1 MRFSILLAA
10 WNEKEFARDCL
21 ESIKKQAF
29 TDYEVLLVDDGSE
42 DGTGAMIREEYPF
55 VRLFELDRHQG
66 FAKTNNL
73 AARNAKGEWLFI
85 VNTDTEFHPDL
96 LAELDE
102 ATKRYPEFDIFSC
115 QMVRFDDQRFVDCK
129 GMRFHP
135 SLRATMIGIGEP
147 LDPEEQPFEV
157 FGATGGAMLLRRE
170 VFERIGLFDETFYF
184 NNEDVDFCLRAYG
197 EGYRT
202 LYLPSAIV
210 YHRRSPNQKKMPDRV
225 LYLIQRNMELAAV
238 KNVPL
243 ILWGTPLGAL
253 HLAYN
258 LHQFAKYAAQGKAK
272 VILKSKWDALKMLP
286 GLRRTPLSPSKLL
299 KILGKKRVR

>member
-10 WNEKEFARDCL
+10 WNEREFARECL

-29 TDYEVLLVDDGSE
+29 TDYEVLLVDDGSK
-42 DGTGAMIREEYPF
+42 DGTAEMIRKDYPF
-55 VRLFELDRHQG
+55 VRLFALERHRG

-73 AARNAKGEWLFI
+73 AASHAKGEWLFV

-102 ATKRYPEFDIFSC
+102 ATKRYPEYDLFSC
-115 QMVRFDDQRFVDCK
+115 QMVRYDDRRFVDCK
-129 GMRFHP
+129 GMRFHG

-147 LDPEEQPFEV
+147 VDPGEQPFEV

-170 VFERIGLFDETFYF
+170 VFEHIGLFDEAFYF
-184 NNEDVDFCLRAYG
+184 NNEDVDFSLRAYG
-197 EGYRT
+197 QGYRT
-202 LYLPSAIV
+202 LYLPSAVV

-225 LYLIQRNMELAAV
+225 LYLIQRNMELAAL

-243 ILWGTPLGAL
+243 VLWCSPFGAL
-253 HLAYN
+253 HVAYN
-258 LHQFAKYAAQGKAK
+258 MHQFAKYASQGKAK
-272 VILKSKWDALKMLP
+272 VLLKSKWDALKMLRHLKRKP
-286 GLRRTPLSPSKLL
+286 VSPLRLL
-299 KILGKKRVR
+299 PVFGKKRMR

>member
-10 WNEKEFARDCL
+10 WNEREFARECL

-29 TDYEVLLVDDGSE
+29 TDYEVLLVDDGSK
-42 DGTGAMIREEYPF
+42 DGTAEMIREDYPF
-55 VRLFELDRHQG
+55 VRLFALERHRG

-73 AARNAKGEWLFI
+73 AASHAKGEWLFV

-102 ATKRYPEFDIFSC
+102 ATKRYPEYDLFSC
-115 QMVRFDDQRFVDCK
+115 QMVRYDDRRFVDCK
-129 GMRFHP
+129 GMRFHG

-147 LDPEEQPFEV
+147 VDPGEQPFEV

-170 VFERIGLFDETFYF
+170 VFESIGLFDEAFYF
-184 NNEDVDFCLRAYG
+184 NNEDVDFSLRAYG
-197 EGYRT
+197 QGYRT
-202 LYLPSAIV
+202 LYLPSAVV

-225 LYLIQRNMELAAV
+225 LYLIQRNMELAAL

-243 ILWGTPLGAL
+243 VLWCSPFGAL
-253 HLAYN
+253 HVAYN
-258 LHQFAKYAAQGKAK
+258 MHQFAKYASQGKAK
-272 VILKSKWDALKMLP
+272 VLLKSKWDALKMLRY
-286 GLRRTPLSPSKLL
+286 LKRTPLSPLRLL
-299 KILGKKRVR
+299 PVFGKKRI